1 MQTATPNSSNLTIP
15 LKGAPQELVKICVA
29 KPLPITTNSQA
40 TENSTEEDSSE
51 GNTKVR
57 STVSDMEPDPGIPM
71 VRNDSTSSD
80 IPDLPP
86 PLPTSPLPDGE
97 GENKNYRPVTQPL
110 STDASPAIPIPATER
125 LIGGRIKSMTV
136 EARYEEKQDADD
148 IPPLPKAHDQKI
160 KLNKDAEALGLQ
172 VETEEGGRNGM
183 ILRSLTKDG
192 TLACDK
198 KFQLGITM

>member
-1 MQTATPNSSNLTIP
+1 
-15 LKGAPQELVKICVA
+15 
-29 KPLPITTNSQA
+29 
-40 TENSTEEDSSE
+40 
-51 GNTKVR
+51 
-57 STVSDMEPDPGIPM
+57 MEPDPGIQLIQ
-71 VRNDSTSSD
+71 NDSCSSGT
-80 IPDLPP
+80 PNRPP
-86 PLPTSPLPDGE
+86 PLPTSPLPDEE
-97 GENKNYRPVTQPL
+97 GEKENHRPVTQPL
-110 STDASPAIPIPATER
+110 RTDASPAISIPAKER
-125 LIGGRIKSMTV
+125 LIGGRIKLMTV

-198 KFQLGITM
+198 NFSRGLLCNCQWRNIYCSQALVVLKM